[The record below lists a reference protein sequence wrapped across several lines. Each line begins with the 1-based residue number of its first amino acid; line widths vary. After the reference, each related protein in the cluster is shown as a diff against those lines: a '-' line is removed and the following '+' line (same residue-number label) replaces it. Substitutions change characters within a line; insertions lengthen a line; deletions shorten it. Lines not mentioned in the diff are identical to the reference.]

1 MKILDNKRGMNWVPW
16 IFRII
21 LISMVIMA
29 MVLFADNM
37 KRAILDTDDL
47 TFYSLSQRILFSP
60 DCFVYEDT
68 ELGKPIPGIIDY
80 EKFTQDN
87 INSCFANEKSKL
99 SAKIMLDVDNELIS
113 VYHKKDLF
121 EEYQAFSIISPN
133 VDLITRNYPVL
144 VNKEN
149 EQKQGVL
156 SIEIGW
162 VQ

>member
-1 MKILDNKRGMNWVPW
+1 MKLLKNKKGMNWVPW

-21 LISMVIMA
+21 LISMVIMG
-29 MVLFADNM
+29 MVLFMDNM
-37 KRAILDTDDL
+37 KRTILDTDDL

-68 ELGKPIPGIIDY
+68 ELGKPIPGIMDFN
-80 EKFTQDN
+80 KFTQENMDR
-87 INSCFANEKSKL
+87 CFVNEKSKL
-99 SAKIMLDVDNELIS
+99 SAKITLDVDDQLS

-121 EEYQAFSIISPN
+121 EEYTAFSLISPN
-133 VDLITRNYPVL
+133 VELITRKYPVL
-144 VNKEN
+144 VMKDDEEKN
-149 EQKQGVL
+149 GVL

>member
-1 MKILDNKRGMNWVPW
+1 MVTLLLSRLSKNRMRILNNKKGMNWVPW

-21 LISMVIMA
+21 LISMVIIA
-29 MVLFADNM
+29 MVLFMDNM

-47 TFYSLSQRILFSP
+47 MFYSLSQRILFSP
-60 DCFVYEDT
+60 DCFVYEDV
-68 ELGKPIPGIIDY
+68 ELWKPIPGVIDY

-87 INSCFANEKSKL
+87 MDICFAK
-99 SAKIMLDVDNELIS
+99 IS

-144 VNKEN
+144 VIKDN
-149 EQKQGVL
+149 EEKQGVL